1 MGDNTEVLNKLD
13 EISTQIDNIDI
24 SGVFRSAVPQ
34 LIAQSIESHT
44 ARTFDVSNRSLY
56 SKYTKDNFYLVA
68 TGIGYGPHSE
78 LNNLLDKSYEPS
90 TGILSVTTAVNHYN
104 ANNGFWLIYDVYLID
119 AVLEL

>member
-24 SGVFRSAVPQ
+24 SGVFRSAIPQ

-56 SKYTKDNFYLVA
+56 PKYTKDNFYLVA
-68 TGIGYGPHSE
+68 TGIGYGSNSQ
-78 LNNLLDKSYEPS
+78 LNNVLDKSYEPS

-104 ANNGFWLIYDVYLID
+104 DNNGFWLIYDVYLID

>member
-44 ARTFDVSNRSLY
+44 ARTFDV
-56 SKYTKDNFYLVA
+56 
-68 TGIGYGPHSE
+68 
-78 LNNLLDKSYEPS
+78 
-90 TGILSVTTAVNHYN
+90 
-104 ANNGFWLIYDVYLID
+104 
-119 AVLEL
+119 